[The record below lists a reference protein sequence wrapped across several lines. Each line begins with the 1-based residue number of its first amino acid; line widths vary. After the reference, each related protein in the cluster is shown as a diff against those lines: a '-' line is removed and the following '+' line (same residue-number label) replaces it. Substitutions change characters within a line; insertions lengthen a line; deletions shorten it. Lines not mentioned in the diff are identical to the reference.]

1 VPCLEIFIKEA
12 SSSVPPQK
20 HFCVWPDA
28 LIMSNKSRLP
38 KSSGRVEVFA
48 VKTRIEELRAKGYS
62 LTAIYNLLVDEKC
75 ITLSY
80 KGFYDAFTG
89 RKRKKHQ
96 AAPAA
101 AATPLRPV
109 AMKKPLASTPSGGDQ
124 ARSWAKSLMDTFGD
138 GEPADP
144 NTLTH
149 SRDELFGTL

>member
-1 VPCLEIFIKEA
+1 
-12 SSSVPPQK
+12 
-20 HFCVWPDA
+20 
-28 LIMSNKSRLP
+28 MTNKSRLP

-48 VKTRIEELRAKGYS
+48 VKARIEELHAKGYS

-80 KGFYDAFTG
+80 QGFYDAFTG

-96 AAPAA
+96 SAPAV
-101 AATPLRPV
+101 ATTPSRPE
-109 AMKKPLASTPSGGDQ
+109 AIEKPSTPTPQGSDP

-149 SRDELFGTL
+149 PQDKLL